1 MCIVHEAGDL
11 HPYPAR
17 MDQRS
22 AELDQYTISNP
33 VSLYGEFSLAGNPKV
48 KCAVSLS
55 ESDLT
60 IQRQPSTPAGRKKLV
75 LSLNDCVGCRAF
87 RADDAADPAAY
98 LAAYFY
104 PLRRR
109 WTSSGATRQRVEK
122 CFRLAGLQEPGANLE
137 EAEKWARAVRERS
150 GRQQLSRDGRW
161 LS

>member
-1 MCIVHEAGDL
+1 MCAVDEAGDL
-11 HPYPAR
+11 APCRAR
-17 MDQRS
+17 MEQRS
-22 AELDQYTISNP
+22 AELDQYTVPNP
-33 VSLYGEFSLAGNPKV
+33 VCLYGEFSLAANPKLR
-48 KCAVSLS
+48 CAVSLT

-60 IQRQPSTPAGRKKLV
+60 IQRLTPTPAARKKLV
-75 LSLNDCVGCRAF
+75 LSLSDCVGCRAY

-109 WTSSGATRQRVEK
+109 WTRSGATRHGVEQT
-122 CFRLAGLQEPGANLE
+122 FRLAGLQEPGANLE

-161 LS
+161 LE